1 MLRSRF
7 VIPGR
12 RPAHVAFTDRH
23 GGYSSGDFASFNL
36 ARHVGDDDELVAA
49 NRAALAQVLSLSGE
63 RLSFVSQ
70 VHGTTVHTIDA
81 DSDLRGSPVEADAQ
95 VTTLSGIGL
104 AIMVADCT
112 PIMLADAEAGIIAAV
127 HAGRQGMAAGVVPAT
142 VARMRDAGARDL
154 HAVIGPS
161 VCPRCY
167 EVSAEL
173 RAEVSAIEPTAASV
187 SVTGTPALD
196 VAGAVAEQ
204 LRRDGVTIDHFSRT
218 CTRESDDLY
227 SYRRQQRTGRF
238 AGIIW
243 LQEENQTTH
252 P

>member
-12 RPAHVAFTDRH
+12 RTAHVAFTDRH

-49 NRAALAQVLSLSGE
+49 NRASLAQVLSLSGE
-63 RLSFVSQ
+63 RLAFVSQ
-70 VHGTTVHTIDA
+70 VHGTAVRTID
-81 DSDLRGSPVEADAQ
+81 DETELPPLPVEADAQ
-95 VTTLSGIGL
+95 MTRLSGIGL
-104 AIMVADCT
+104 TIMVADCT
-112 PIMLADAEAGIIAAV
+112 PVMLADPEAGIIAAV
-127 HAGRQGMAAGVVPAT
+127 HAGRQGMAAGVVQGTIAQ
-142 VARMRDAGARDL
+142 MRQAGAEKL

-173 RAEVSAIEPTAASV
+173 RSEIEAIEPTAASV
-187 SVTGTPALD
+187 SVSGTPALD

-204 LRRDGVTIDHFSRT
+204 LSREGVIIDHFSRT
-218 CTRESDDLY
+218 CTKESEDLF
-227 SYRRQQRTGRF
+227 SYRRQRRTGRF

-243 LQEENQTTH
+243 LQEEKTTTH

>member
-1 MLRSRF
+1 MLHSRF
-7 VIPGR
+7 VIPGTVN
-12 RPAHVAFTDRH
+12 AHVAFTDRH
-23 GGYSSGDFASFNL
+23 GGYSRGDLSSFNL

-49 NRAALAQVLSLSGE
+49 NRAALAQVLGLSGE

-70 VHGTTVHTIDA
+70 VHGTDVRIVERTEQ
-81 DSDLRGSPVEADAQ
+81 LRGAPVTADAQ
-95 VTTLSGIGL
+95 VSTQAGIGL

-112 PIMLADAEAGIIAAV
+112 PIMLADPEAGVIGAI
-127 HAGRQGMAAGVVPAT
+127 HAGRPGMAAGVVPAT
-142 VARMRDAGARDL
+142 IARMRELGAVDI

-167 EVSAEL
+167 EVPAAL
-173 RAEVSAIEPTAASV
+173 RNEVAAVEPVAASV

-204 LRRDGVTIDHFSRT
+204 LRRAGVSIDHFSRT
-218 CTRESDDLY
+218 CTRESDDLF
-227 SYRRQQRTGRF
+227 SYRRHHSTGRF
-238 AGIIW
+238 AGVIW
-243 LQEENQTTH
+243 LQEENPTTH

>member
-7 VIPGR
+7 VVPGGR
-12 RPAHVAFTDRH
+12 AAHVAFTDRH
-23 GGYSSGDFASFNL
+23 GGYSSGDFSSFNL

-49 NRAALAQVLSLSGE
+49 NRAALAQVIGLSGE

-70 VHGTTVHTIDA
+70 VHGTDVHIIGDEA
-81 DSDLRGSPVEADAQ
+81 QLRQTPVEADAQ
-95 VTTLSGIGL
+95 LTTVPGIGL

-112 PIMLADAEAGIIAAV
+112 PVMLADADAGVIAAV
-127 HAGRQGMAAGVVPAT
+127 HAGRPGMSAGIVDRT
-142 VARMRDAGARDL
+142 VAAMHDAGARDI

-167 EVSAEL
+167 EVPAEL
-173 RAEVSAIEPTAASV
+173 RSEVAAIEPTAASV

-204 LRRDGVTIDHFSRT
+204 LRRADVTIDHFSRT
-218 CTRESDDLY
+218 CTKESEDLF
-227 SYRRQQRTGRF
+227 SYRRQKRTGRF

-243 LQEENQTTH
+243 LQEENTATH

>member
-12 RPAHVAFTDRH
+12 RTAHVAFTDRH
-23 GGYSSGDFASFNL
+23 GGYSTGDFSSFNL

-49 NRAALAQVLSLSGE
+49 NRAALAQVLGLSGE
-63 RLSFVSQ
+63 RLAFVSQ
-70 VHGTTVHTIDA
+70 VHGTEVRTI
-81 DSDLRGSPVEADAQ
+81 SDERELRAEPVEADAQ
-95 VTTLSGIGL
+95 LTTLTGIGL

-112 PIMLADAEAGIIAAV
+112 PVMLADAEAGIIAAV
-127 HAGRQGMAAGVVPAT
+127 HAGRPGMAAGIVPAT
-142 VARMRDAGARDL
+142 VDRMRSLGAGDI

-167 EVSAEL
+167 EVPAEL
-173 RAEVSAIEPTAASV
+173 RDEVAAVEPVAASV

-204 LRRDGVTIDHFSRT
+204 LRRADVTIDHFSRT
-218 CTRESDDLY
+218 CTKESEDLF
-227 SYRRQQRTGRF
+227 SYRGAQRTGRF

-243 LQEENQTTH
+243 LQEENTTTH

>member
-1 MLRSRF
+1 MLHSRF

-12 RPAHVAFTDRH
+12 LTAHVAFTDRH
-23 GGYSSGDFASFNL
+23 GGYSNGDFSSFNL
-36 ARHVGDDDELVAA
+36 ARHVGDDDELVFA
-49 NRAALAQVLSLSGE
+49 NRAALAQVLGLSGE
-63 RLSFVSQ
+63 RLAFVSQ
-70 VHGTTVHTIDA
+70 VHGTRVRTLEGPEQ
-81 DSDLRGSPVEADAQ
+81 LREAPVDADAQ
-95 VTTLSGIGL
+95 VTSIPGIGL

-112 PIMLADAEAGIIAAV
+112 PIMLADTATGVIAAI
-127 HAGRQGMAAGVVPAT
+127 HAGRPGMAAGVVGET
-142 VARMRDAGARDL
+142 VATMRELGASDI

-167 EVSAEL
+167 EVPAEL
-173 RAEVSAIEPTAASV
+173 RDEVSATQPVAASV

-204 LRRDGVTIDHFSRT
+204 LRRADVVIDHFSRT
-218 CTRESDDLY
+218 CTKESEDLF

-238 AGIIW
+238 AGVVW
-243 LQEENQTTH
+243 LGEEISTTH

>member
-12 RPAHVAFTDRH
+12 RTAHVAFTDRH
-23 GGYSSGDFASFNL
+23 GGYSTGDFSSFNL

-49 NRAALAQVLSLSGE
+49 NRAALAQVLGLSGE

-70 VHGTTVHTIDA
+70 VHGTDVRTIGD
-81 DSDLRGSPVEADAQ
+81 DDDLRGASSTADAQ
-95 VTTLSGIGL
+95 LTELSGIGL

-112 PIMLADAEAGIIAAV
+112 PVMLADPEAGLVAAI
-127 HAGRQGMAAGVVPAT
+127 HAGRPGMAAGIVPAT
-142 VARMRDAGARDL
+142 VERMRGLGAEDI
-154 HAVIGPS
+154 HAIIGPS

-167 EVSAEL
+167 EVPAEL
-173 RAEVSAIEPTAASV
+173 RDEVAAVEPVAASV
-187 SVTGTPALD
+187 SVTGSPALD

-204 LRRDGVTIDHFSRT
+204 LRRAGVTIDHFSRT
-218 CTRESDDLY
+218 CTKESEDLF

-243 LQEENQTTH
+243 LQEEKTTTH

>member
-12 RPAHVAFTDRH
+12 RTAHVAFTDRH
-23 GGYSSGDFASFNL
+23 GGYSNGDFASFNL

-49 NRAALAQVLSLSGE
+49 NRAALAQVLGLSGE

-70 VHGTTVHTIDA
+70 VHGTTVHTITDEN
-81 DSDLRGSPVEADAQ
+81 DLRQAPVEADAQ
-95 VTTLSGIGL
+95 VTTLAGIGL
-104 AIMVADCT
+104 SIMVADCT
-112 PIMLADAEAGIIAAV
+112 PVMLADAEAGIISAV
-127 HAGRQGMAAGVVPAT
+127 HAGRQGMAAGVVRAA
-142 VARMRDAGARDL
+142 VARMREAGAEQI

-167 EVSAEL
+167 EVSDALRTEVAE
-173 RAEVSAIEPTAASV
+173 IEPTAASV

-218 CTRESDDLY
+218 CTRESDDLF

>member
-7 VIPGR
+7 VIPGGR
-12 RPAHVAFTDRH
+12 TAHVAFTDRH
-23 GGYSSGDFASFNL
+23 GGYSSGDFSSFNL

-49 NRAALAQVLSLSGE
+49 NRAALAQVIGLSGE

-70 VHGTTVHTIDA
+70 VHGTDVHII
-81 DSDLRGSPVEADAQ
+81 SDETQLRQEPVVADAQ
-95 VTTLSGIGL
+95 LTTVAGVGL

-112 PIMLADAEAGIIAAV
+112 PVMLADAEAGVIAAV
-127 HAGRQGMAAGVVPAT
+127 HAGRPGMAAGVIGTTIA
-142 VARMRDAGARDL
+142 AMRDAGARDL

-167 EVSAEL
+167 EVPPEL
-173 RAEVSAIEPTAASV
+173 RSEVAAIEPTAASV

-204 LRRDGVTIDHFSRT
+204 LRRADVAIDHFSRT
-218 CTRESDDLY
+218 CTKESEDLF
-227 SYRRQQRTGRF
+227 SYRRQKRTGRF

-243 LQEENQTTH
+243 LQQEKTATH

>member
-12 RPAHVAFTDRH
+12 RTAHVAFTDRH
-23 GGYSSGDFASFNL
+23 GGYSNGDFASFNL

-49 NRAALAQVLSLSGE
+49 NRAALAQVIGLSGE

-70 VHGTTVHTIDA
+70 VHGTNVRTITEE
-81 DSDLRGSPVEADAQ
+81 SDLRQTAAEADAQ
-95 VTTLSGIGL
+95 TTSLAGIGL
-104 AIMVADCT
+104 VIMVADCT
-112 PIMLADAEAGIIAAV
+112 PIMLADAESGIIAAV
-127 HAGRQGMAAGVVPAT
+127 HAGRQGMAAGVVPTT
-142 VARMRDAGARDL
+142 VAHMREAGAEEI

-173 RAEVSAIEPTAASV
+173 RTEVAEIEPTAASV

-196 VAGAVAEQ
+196 VAGATAEQ
-204 LRRDGVTIDHFSRT
+204 LRREGVTIDHFSRT
-218 CTRESDDLY
+218 CTKESEDLF

-243 LQEENQTTH
+243 LQEENPTTH

>member
-7 VIPGR
+7 VIPGTR
-12 RPAHVAFTDRH
+12 TAHVAFTDRH
-23 GGYSSGDFASFNL
+23 GGYSTGDFASFNL

-49 NRAALAQVLSLSGE
+49 NRAALAQVLGLSGE

-70 VHGTTVHTIDA
+70 VHGTEVRTIRDEA
-81 DSDLRGSPVEADAQ
+81 ELREAPVEADAQ
-95 VTTLSGIGL
+95 MTSLPGIGL

-112 PIMLADAEAGIIAAV
+112 PVMLADAEAGIIAAV
-127 HAGRQGMAAGVVPAT
+127 HAGRPGMAAGVVSAT
-142 VARMRDAGARDL
+142 VAQMREAGAEDI

-167 EVSAEL
+167 EVPAEL
-173 RAEVSAIEPTAASV
+173 RSEVAAIEPTAASV

-204 LRRDGVTIDHFSRT
+204 LRRAGVTIDHFSRT
-218 CTRESDDLY
+218 CTKESEDLF
-227 SYRRQQRTGRF
+227 SYRRQQSTGRF

-243 LQEENQTTH
+243 LQEEKTTTH

>member
-7 VIPGR
+7 VIPGSR
-12 RPAHVAFTDRH
+12 TAHVAFTDRH

-49 NRAALAQVLSLSGE
+49 NRAALAQVLGLSGE
-63 RLSFVSQ
+63 RLAFVSQ
-70 VHGTTVHTIDA
+70 VHGTSVRII
-81 DSDLRGSPVEADAQ
+81 SDEAELRSGPVEADAQ
-95 VTTLSGIGL
+95 ITNLTGIGL

-112 PIMLADAEAGIIAAV
+112 PVMLADPEVGLIAAV
-127 HAGRQGMAAGVVPAT
+127 HAGRQGMAAGVVPTTLA
-142 VARMRDAGARDL
+142 AMREAGADRI

-173 RAEVSAIEPTAASV
+173 RAEVAAIEPTAASV
-187 SVTGTPALD
+187 SVSGTPALD

-204 LRRDGVTIDHFSRT
+204 LSRESVIIDQFSRT
-218 CTRESDDLY
+218 CTKESEDLF
-227 SYRRQQRTGRF
+227 SYRRQSTTGRF

-243 LQEENQTTH
+243 LQEEKTTTH

>member
-1 MLRSRF
+1 MLHSRF

-12 RPAHVAFTDRH
+12 LNAHVAFTDRH
-23 GGYSSGDFASFNL
+23 GGYSSGDFSSFNL

-49 NRAALAQVLSLSGE
+49 NRAALAQVLGLSGE
-63 RLSFVSQ
+63 RLAFVSQ
-70 VHGTTVHTIDA
+70 VHGTRVHTIERPER
-81 DSDLRGSPVEADAQ
+81 LREAPVEADAQ
-95 VTTLSGIGL
+95 VTSVPGIGL

-112 PIMLADAEAGIIAAV
+112 PIMLADTTTGIIAAI
-127 HAGRQGMAAGVVPAT
+127 HAGRPGMSAGVVGET
-142 VARMRDAGARDL
+142 VANMRALGAGDI

-167 EVSAEL
+167 EVPGEL
-173 RAEVSAIEPTAASV
+173 RDEVAGVEPVAASV
-187 SVTGTPALD
+187 SVTGTPAID

-204 LRRDGVTIDHFSRT
+204 LRREGVAIDHFSRT
-218 CTRESDDLY
+218 CTKEWDDLF

-238 AGIIW
+238 AGVVW
-243 LQEENQTTH
+243 LEEENSTTH